1 MQVTNYIIPLLVIP
15 VLLNKIGLEKYG
27 VISLALGIANLLVGL
42 GDYGLNLTG
51 TREISRSPKNLQK
64 IRRIAEN
71 TISTR
76 VFLSIIGF
84 VFLLILSELITDW
97 RINRSVILSSYTIVI
112 GRLLLPV
119 WYFQGVQRMYWIT
132 IINLGA
138 RLLYL
143 FGLLLFVHDESD
155 TFLVNLLNGFSWI
168 LASGIAIAIMICQV
182 GRIKLIL
189 DFEKIRTNLKQNFS
203 IFLANSTS
211 TTYRNGSIIIAGF
224 LLGPSIL
231 GLFSVLDRLV
241 AIIANTAS
249 VAFRSLF
256 PKSSEISKNGVQF
269 LKIKMLK
276 VLKIGALPVTI
287 FSFALLLLGPKLLPL
302 LSEELNNEYLDR
314 YIAIIAVLPLLLLLN
329 IPLSLS
335 LVSMKM
341 DRLYLVYQLSGLFS
355 LLLISTILA
364 FQYSITGLLYGF
376 LSIEIMMILSGI
388 LILRKKKI

>member
-182 GRIKLIL
+182 GR
-189 DFEKIRTNLKQNFS
+189 S
-203 IFLANSTS
+203 
-211 TTYRNGSIIIAGF
+211 
-224 LLGPSIL
+224 
-231 GLFSVLDRLV
+231 
-241 AIIANTAS
+241 
-249 VAFRSLF
+249 
-256 PKSSEISKNGVQF
+256 
-269 LKIKMLK
+269 
-276 VLKIGALPVTI
+276 
-287 FSFALLLLGPKLLPL
+287 
-302 LSEELNNEYLDR
+302 
-314 YIAIIAVLPLLLLLN
+314 
-329 IPLSLS
+329 
-335 LVSMKM
+335 
-341 DRLYLVYQLSGLFS
+341 
-355 LLLISTILA
+355 
-364 FQYSITGLLYGF
+364 
-376 LSIEIMMILSGI
+376 
-388 LILRKKKI
+388 